1 MKMCEET
8 DSKRKQRYTYQ
19 QTVSVRDKII
29 SDDESTETLI
39 YMVGCAKNVLTSN
52 YNYFT
57 FRTMVAGL
65 VLKIDEDDLEPSLF
79 CAMDDLDKRDLE
91 KRSKMVDCFINQL
104 LRFLAMK
111 VLLEGND
118 RETGSNGGIQERT
131 DENGNKLLLL
141 NPSIAVRE
149 CWKALLMLPLTY
161 RDVCKAFGCDAID
174 YDEEVAG
181 FLGEESKG
189 SWGRECYQ
197 WTIKTYTILYSIPP
211 SKLFWPKLPP
221 EESDG
226 LLTTL
231 VTKLG
236 ESLNNAKA
244 EDK

>member
-1 MKMCEET
+1 MCEET
-8 DSKRKQRYTYQ
+8 DSRAKQRYAYK

-39 YMVGCAKNVLTSN
+39 YMVRCAKNVLTSN

-57 FRTMVAGL
+57 FRSMVAEL
-65 VLKIDEDDLEPSLF
+65 VLKIDEDDLLPSFL
-79 CAMDDLDKRDLE
+79 CTMSMDDVDKHDLK
-91 KRSKMVDCFINQL
+91 KRSKMVDCFIDQL

-111 VLLEGND
+111 VLLEGSD
-118 RETGSNGGIQERT
+118 GESGSNDGSQERT
-131 DENGNKLLLL
+131 DENGKKLLQL
-141 NPSIAVRE
+141 NPSTAIRE

-174 YDEEVAG
+174 YNEEVTG

-197 WTIKTYTILYSIPP
+197 WTVETYTTLYINPP
-211 SKLFWPKLPP
+211 TKIFWPTLPP
-221 EESDG
+221 KESDG
-226 LLTTL
+226 LLTTF

-236 ESLNNAKA
+236 ESLKDAKSH
-244 EDK
+244 D